1 MLRGIYTGA
10 SGMIVQMH
18 KMDAVANNMANVD
31 LIGYKR
37 DYTANKA
44 FPELM
49 MRRLNT
55 DIVERFPVGSVDK
68 APYLGKLGTGVELNE
83 VYTDFQQGSLRE
95 TENPFDVALSGTGF
109 FCVQTPQG
117 ERYTR
122 NGSFTLNDNGLLV
135 NKDGLPVMGENG
147 YIYLKLNNFRIDAD
161 GTIYHNP
168 RYADD
173 PNRLVTMRENDW
185 EEEEVVDRLRVVD
198 FEEPRYL
205 RKQGNSLW
213 IDTEYSGAA
222 QTVELGVER
231 KVHSGFLETSNV
243 NSVEEMVKMIE
254 LNRAYEANQKSLQAH
269 DSLADKMINDVMRR

>member
-10 SGMIVQMH
+10 SGMMVQMH

-37 DYTANKA
+37 DYTVNKA

-55 DIVERFPVGSVDK
+55 DIVERFPVGSIDK

-83 VYTDFQQGSLRE
+83 VYTDFQQGSMRE

-122 NGSFTLNDNGLLV
+122 NGSFTLDDNGLLV
-135 NKDGLPVMGENG
+135 TKDGLPVMGENG

-168 RYADD
+168 RYAED
-173 PNRLVTMRENDW
+173 PRRLVTMRENDW

-213 IDTEYSGAA
+213 VNTEYSG
-222 QTVELGVER
+222 QPETVALGVDR

-269 DSLADKMINDVMRR
+269 DSLADKFINDVMRR

>member
-55 DIVERFPVGSVDK
+55 DIVERFPVGSIDK

-83 VYTDFQQGSLRE
+83 
-95 TENPFDVALSGTGF
+95 
-109 FCVQTPQG
+109 
-117 ERYTR
+117 
-122 NGSFTLNDNGLLV
+122 NGSFTLDDNGLLV

>member
-55 DIVERFPVGSVDK
+55 DIVERFPVGSIDK
-68 APYLGKLGTGVELNE
+68 APYLGKLGT
-83 VYTDFQQGSLRE
+83 
-95 TENPFDVALSGTGF
+95 
-109 FCVQTPQG
+109 VQTPQG

-122 NGSFTLNDNGLLV
+122 NGSFTLDDNGLLV

-205 RKQGNSLW
+205 RKQGK
-213 IDTEYSGAA
+213 YSGAA

>member
-1 MLRGIYTGA
+1 
-10 SGMIVQMH
+10 
-18 KMDAVANNMANVD
+18 
-31 LIGYKR
+31 
-37 DYTANKA
+37 
-44 FPELM
+44 
-49 MRRLNT
+49 
-55 DIVERFPVGSVDK
+55 
-68 APYLGKLGTGVELNE
+68 
-83 VYTDFQQGSLRE
+83 
-95 TENPFDVALSGTGF
+95 
-109 FCVQTPQG
+109 
-117 ERYTR
+117 
-122 NGSFTLNDNGLLV
+122 
-135 NKDGLPVMGENG
+135 MGENG

-173 PNRLVTMRENDW
+173 PHRLVTMRENDW

-213 IDTEYSGAA
+213 IDTEYSGVP
-222 QTVELGVER
+222 QVVELGIDR

>member
-55 DIVERFPVGSVDK
+55 DIVERFPVGSIDK

-95 TENPFDVALSGTGF
+95 TENPFDVALTVFLLWEKTVTSTSNSITSASMPTGRF
-109 FCVQTPQG
+109 ITI
-117 ERYTR
+117 
-122 NGSFTLNDNGLLV
+122 
-135 NKDGLPVMGENG
+135 PVMP
-147 YIYLKLNNFRIDAD
+147 
-161 GTIYHNP
+161 TIP
-168 RYADD
+168 IG
-173 PNRLVTMRENDW
+173 W
-185 EEEEVVDRLRVVD
+185 
-198 FEEPRYL
+198 
-205 RKQGNSLW
+205 
-213 IDTEYSGAA
+213 
-222 QTVELGVER
+222 
-231 KVHSGFLETSNV
+231 
-243 NSVEEMVKMIE
+243 
-254 LNRAYEANQKSLQAH
+254 
-269 DSLADKMINDVMRR
+269 